1 MGFLLFQDQLV
12 SYAHGVRSKAD
23 KRGPL
28 PADTMYTRAETA
40 ARLGVSTSTVRR
52 YEGDK
57 LHPVKGADG
66 VNRFAAQAVTELAA
80 ALLNERGGKSPRS
93 ARNAA
98 PPREAKRAAGEI
110 AADVFE
116 RFEQRQSLAEIV
128 IGARV
133 EPEVV
138 RELHRQWQIG
148 LIEGELERE
157 TPVLPVDEVLA
168 RRERYVSD
176 RELRDLLASLPP
188 GPTRLS
194 VARNLGDYATGTG
207 NTRRLVELGGFVV
220 FGPPSVE
227 QIVER
232 YGYGAYRITAYGLD
246 RSGLRWEV
254 LARIE
259 GPARP
264 DSRRAR

>member
-1 MGFLLFQDQLV
+1 
-12 SYAHGVRSKAD
+12 
-23 KRGPL
+23 
-28 PADTMYTRAETA
+28 
-40 ARLGVSTSTVRR
+40 LGVSTSTVRR

-57 LHPVKGADG
+57 LHPVKGGDG
-66 VNRFAAQAVTELAA
+66 VNRFDAKAVTELAA
-80 ALLNERGGKSPRS
+80 ALLNQRGGKPPRS

-98 PPREAKRAAGEI
+98 PPRETKRSAGEI

-148 LIEGELERE
+148 LIDGELERE
-157 TPVLPVDEVLA
+157 KPVLPVDEVLA
-168 RRERYVSD
+168 GRERNVSAP
-176 RELRDLLASLPP
+176 ELRELLASLPV

-194 VARNLGDYATGTG
+194 LARDLGDYSTGSG

-259 GPARP
+259 RPARSNSQRP
-264 DSRRAR
+264 R